1 MYICALVCLYVCVYV
16 CEREREIER
25 ERDIKNEE
33 RQKVY
38 FEPSVQSN
46 DWLHCE

>member
-1 MYICALVCLYVCVYV
+1 MYICALVCLYV

-38 FEPSVQSN
+38 FEPSVQNN